1 MLNIFRTRNNKKKAL
16 VFVDYEYWFY
26 SYINKYG
33 IRPNVIAWRKEL
45 EKQFQ
50 IVDIMIFA
58 DFNSPNIGED
68 LANLRSI
75 TNTIIETGTATQV
88 RKKDMT
94 DFVML
99 DYIYQSVYDRADVG
113 TYVIFTGDGHFQ
125 SVVKYLDQKCSKN
138 VVVYGVDYTF
148 SNRLKTVARSFEL
161 LPTKQELEDCYS
173 KMILKYF
180 ARINNKRNV
189 IPTFW
194 GTVEAVAK
202 FNSVAEDSIK
212 SALLRLIA
220 NEYISQRDIKLSKDK
235 QTRIVVPDWDKL
247 RRDGVYEFTPQQG
260 GRSSGGSG
268 HNAV

>member
-1 MLNIFRTRNNKKKAL
+1 MSIFGTRNNKKKAL

-26 SYINKYG
+26 SYINRYG
-33 IRPNVIAWRKEL
+33 IRPDVSAWRKEL
-45 EKQFQ
+45 ESRYT

-58 DFNSPNIGED
+58 DFNSPSIGEE
-68 LANLRSI
+68 LANLRTI

-99 DYIYQSVYDRADVG
+99 DYIYQSVSDRSDVG

-125 SVVKYLDQKCSKN
+125 SVVKYLGQKCHKN

-148 SNRLKTVARSFEL
+148 SNRLKAVAQSFEL
-161 LPTKQELEDCYS
+161 LPTQQELDDCHS

-189 IPTFW
+189 TPTFW
-194 GTVEAVAK
+194 GTIEAVAK
-202 FNSVAEDSIK
+202 FNSVPEDSIK
-212 SALLRLIA
+212 ASLLRLIT
-220 NEYISQRDIKLSKDK
+220 NEYVSQREIKLEKDK
-235 QTRIVVPDWDKL
+235 TVRIVVPDWDKL
-247 RRDGVYEFTPQQG
+247 RRDGVFELPQ
-260 GRSSGGSG
+260 SKK
-268 HNAV
+268 